1 MQAVLFP
8 LETLQSG
15 APSPKIHFTTGS
27 LPSYVSADP
36 AQAPTKKSPWK
47 QVRDVGF
54 VGSVTVVVPGEM
66 YRGIFRDESGEGE
79 GEMPATGTEI
89 GVPKLRLRYAKVI
102 MKLEDVVSGDF
113 FTEYVKRG
121 NILMLSEGQPGVD
134 NVFSLKDGVLRLEL
148 GKEVYERTGLQ
159 GTPVRSGGRKHI
171 KSRYLVE
178 YNLRLPSMLHG
189 KKGFERLLWAAR
201 NVLDHS
207 LQWLFVDLRDDHS
220 GDLTGPLTAHH
231 PTVIEL
237 TPQLRELPHVA
248 AVPITLSSPG
258 ALTTTTAADAATPT
272 TTATK
277 VPEDVQESILDL
289 FEYIDMLALGSPR
302 LDAFDHI
309 DPFISRYRVPDQ
321 DQDQDTHT
329 NAAAATGISTTSPS
343 KSIQVMTLTWTGL
356 IPIEWIL
363 ELLCEVI
370 KRSRKSKSKSKTG
383 PTKQPE
389 QDETTDNGTATAS
402 ASTSWLALS
411 VTAHKTQTVG
421 GRVDG
426 YTVVLQPDDDNRH
439 DDDGDGIDGD
449 GDVVG
454 DNDNEMDYHSSPQSV
469 QNQSQSQDQSQEGK
483 RPRPFEKAET
493 DDGNNK
499 RLRRSGNGNDTTP
512 TSKSSLPSP
521 VRHGFYRYICAEYV
535 DSLV

>member
-8 LETLQSG
+8 SETLQS
-15 APSPKIHFTTGS
+15 APSPKIHFSTGS

-36 AQAPTKKSPWK
+36 AQAPTKKAPWK

-54 VGSVTVVVPGEM
+54 VRSVTVVVPGEM
-66 YRGIFRDESGEGE
+66 YRAIFPRDESGE
-79 GEMPATGTEI
+79 I
-89 GVPKLRLRYAKVI
+89 GVSKLRLRYAKVI
-102 MKLEDVVSGDF
+102 MKLEDVLSGDF

-159 GTPVRSGGRKHI
+159 GTTVRSGGRKHI
-171 KSRYLVE
+171 KSRFLVE

-189 KKGFERLLWAAR
+189 KKGFERLVWAAR
-201 NVLDHS
+201 NVLNHS
-207 LQWLFVDLRDDHS
+207 VQWLFVDLRDDHS
-220 GDLTGPLTAHH
+220 GRDLTGPITAYH
-231 PTVIEL
+231 PTVVEA
-237 TPQLRELPHVA
+237 TPRVRELAHVVG
-248 AVPITLSSPG
+248 VPKTLSDPA
-258 ALTTTTAADAATPT
+258 ALTTTTNTTNTTP
-272 TTATK
+272 AVASTK

-302 LDAFDHI
+302 LDVSDHV
-309 DPFISRYRVPDQ
+309 DPFISRYRVSDQ

-329 NAAAATGISTTSPS
+329 HAAAAAGSSSSTTTS
-343 KSIQVMTLTWTGL
+343 KTIQVMTLTWTGL
-356 IPIEWIL
+356 IPTEWIL

-370 KRSRKSKSKSKTG
+370 KRSRKSRRESKDRPRPSET
-383 PTKQPE
+383 PTE
-389 QDETTDNGTATAS
+389 QQDTVS

-426 YTVVLQPDDDNRH
+426 YTVILQPDTGDNNH
-439 DDDGDGIDGD
+439 DYDDDMSNGD
-449 GDVVG
+449 GDIVG
-454 DNDNEMDYHSSPQSV
+454 DNDNEMDYHTSPQSV

-483 RPRPFEKAET
+483 RPRPSEKAET
-493 DDGNNK
+493 DNGNSK
-499 RLRRSGNGNDTTP
+499 RLRRNEDGNGNGTTTTP
-512 TSKSSLPSP
+512 TSSLHLH
-521 VRHGFYRYICAEYV
+521 RHGFYRYICAEYV